1 MLDKLELSVVLPAYK
16 EKENLAV
23 FIPNIE
29 EEFKGTNFEI
39 VVVDDNSKDGT
50 RELLDTLNL
59 TYRNIIFVE
68 RPALLGIGSALRD
81 GFNKAQGV
89 FVMSVDADL
98 SFTTQD
104 MKRLLEK
111 IREGYD
117 LVLAYKTKYQ
127 LVDKDGFEGARSEK
141 LKYAISILGNWTV
154 RTLSRLPFKN
164 FNTSFRILR
173 REKWLQITTK
183 EDRKFFDLETILKF
197 SRKGFR
203 ITEIPVTF
211 YERRLGASKVSFLK
225 EAPRYFG
232 KLIWYVFFE
241 KDTTEV

>member
-1 MLDKLELSVVLPAYK
+1 MPENELELSIVLPAYK

-23 FIPNIE
+23 FIPRIE
-29 EEFKGTNFEI
+29 EEFKGASFEI
-39 VVVDDNSKDGT
+39 IVVDDNSKDGT
-50 RELLDTLNL
+50 RELLDTFNL

-81 GFNKAQGV
+81 GFNKARGI
-89 FVMSVDADL
+89 FIMSVDADL

-104 MKRLLEK
+104 MKRLFEK

-141 LKYAISILGNWTV
+141 LHYLVSILGNWTV
-154 RTLSRLPFKN
+154 RIVSGLPYKN
-164 FNTSFRILR
+164 VNTSFRILR
-173 REKWLQITTK
+173 RDKWLQITTK
-183 EDRKFFDLETILKF
+183 ENRKFFDLETILKF
-197 SRKGFR
+197 SRKHFR
-203 ITEIPVTF
+203 IAEIPVTF

-232 KLIWYVFFE
+232 KLMWYVFF
-241 KDTTEV
+241 DTKV

>member
-1 MLDKLELSVVLPAYK
+1 MPDKLELSVVLPAYK
-16 EKENLAV
+16 ERENLAV
-23 FIPNIE
+23 FIPGIE
-29 EEFKGTNFEI
+29 EEFKGTDFEI
-39 VVVDDNSKDGT
+39 IVVDDNSKDGT

-59 TYRNIIFVE
+59 TYRNIVLVE

-81 GFNKAQGV
+81 GFNKARGV

-104 MKRLLEK
+104 MKRLFEK

-127 LVDKDGFEGARSEK
+127 LVDKDGLEGARSEK
-141 LKYAISILGNWTV
+141 FDYLVSILGNWVV
-154 RTLSRLPFKN
+154 RIASGLPFKN

-183 EDRKFFDLETILKF
+183 ENRKFFDLETILKF
-197 SRKGFR
+197 SRKGFH
-203 ITEIPVTF
+203 ITEVPVTF
-211 YERRLGASKVSFLK
+211 YERRLGTSKVSFLK

-232 KLIWYVFFE
+232 KLLWYVFF
-241 KDTTEV
+241 DTRA